1 MRSRIAGMCAEGA
14 GIAQAADHLIGGF
27 APRSLMRAPAGGE
40 LSCMGK
46 SDSQPPWA
54 EAIRNVGRGGW
65 PVLLP
70 VAAALLGPALG
81 AQGALARTAPVLVV
95 IAGSALLAPPR
106 FAVLCLTTLLCSAVT
121 WTDGAGMRAMAILLA
136 EGMVTI
142 PFVIA
147 GRAMWVSRR
156 RAARARLSTDSRFA
170 VTVARGR

>member
-1 MRSRIAGMCAEGA
+1 MRSHIAGMCAGRA
-14 GIAQAADHLIGGF
+14 GFAQAAGHPFGGF
-27 APRSLMRAPAGGE
+27 APGFLMRPPAVGE

-46 SDSQPPWA
+46 DISRPPWA
-54 EAIRNVGRGGW
+54 EAIRNVGRAGW

-70 VAAALLGPALG
+70 VAAALLGPGLG
-81 AQGALARTAPVLVV
+81 AHGTLARTAPVLVV

-106 FAVLCLTTLLCSAVT
+106 FAALCVTTLLCSAVT
-121 WTDGAGMRAMAILLA
+121 WTDGSGMRAMAVLLA

-156 RAARARLSTDSRFA
+156 RAARARLRTDSRFA
-170 VTVARGR
+170 VTVVRGR

>member
-1 MRSRIAGMCAEGA
+1 MRSPIAGMCAGPAE
-14 GIAQAADHLIGGF
+14 IAHAARHLIGGF
-27 APRSLMRAPAGGE
+27 APPFLMRPRDEGE
-40 LSCMGK
+40 QSCMGK
-46 SDSQPPWA
+46 NNSRPPWA
-54 EAIRNVGRGGW
+54 EAIRNVARAGW

-81 AQGALARTAPVLVV
+81 VQGALARTAPALVV
-95 IAGSALLAPPR
+95 VAGSALLAPPR
-106 FAVLCLTTLLCSAVT
+106 FAVLCVTTLLCSALT
-121 WTDGAGMRAMAILLA
+121 WTDGNGMRALAVLLA
-136 EGMVTI
+136 EGVVTV